1 MKNLLVYGV
10 MAAAITA
17 FAQVAPAHADA
28 INNLS
33 VTALSDAQVVPQSI
47 SDPCIICATNV
58 GGQPVGFGFNNFV
71 STGNDSSFNLFSSN
85 LTGAFGN
92 GVEGTPYTG
101 GQLITLLQGLG
112 DLGLSFGVAIDVNS
126 TGAKSEVLTAFRLI
140 DLDADPGSRIIF
152 DLSTPVAIPDIRN
165 GNGSAD
171 YLITGFNLG
180 GGIVQPGD
188 RLIFQAAWD
197 HAVDGGESFYIVPIV
212 SAVDTPEPT
221 TLALLGVGL
230 VGLAALRRRRVV

>member
-1 MKNLLVYGV
+1 
-10 MAAAITA
+10 
-17 FAQVAPAHADA
+17 
-28 INNLS
+28 
-33 VTALSDAQVVPQSI
+33 VVPQSI

-58 GGQPVGFGFNNFV
+58 GGQPAGFGFNNFV

-92 GVEGTPYTG
+92 DVQGTPYTG
-101 GQLITLLQGLG
+101 SQLISLLQGLG
-112 DLGLSFGVAIDVNS
+112 DLGLTFGVAVDVNS

-152 DLSTPVAIPDIRN
+152 DLSTDFAMPDIRN

-180 GGIVQPGD
+180 NGIIQPGD
-188 RLIFQAAWD
+188 RLIFQASWD
-197 HAVDGGESFYIVPIV
+197 HAVDGGESFYIVPIL
-212 SAVDTPEPT
+212 SAVDTPEPASM
-221 TLALLGVGL
+221 ALLGVGL
-230 VGLAALRRRRVV
+230 VGMTILRRRRVV